1 MDYIVVSVDAERYS
15 YADYRLRLRVSDQID
30 NGYKP
35 IGGVSVIESNGTFY
49 FSQAM
54 IKEQ

>member
-15 YADYRLRLRVSDQID
+15 YADYRLRLRVNDQID

-54 IKEQ
+54 IKE